1 MRFNPKSHFDTPNF
15 QILLESERGR
25 NVQSVRGSV
34 VVGLTR
40 LQILF
45 VILLERHSFNLVKS
59 GRPYLYGTDST
70 VRAVQY
76 RPYCNLGAR
85 EAELHPPCLMLSIL
99 QQMRQY
105 SIHGNLSC

>member
-59 GRPYLYGTDST
+59 GRPICTAQT
-70 VRAVQY
+70 VQY
-76 RPYCNLGAR
+76 VQFSTDRTVT
-85 EAELHPPCLMLSIL
+85 
-99 QQMRQY
+99 
-105 SIHGNLSC
+105 